1 MTDKRKISVYQC
13 PLLIFAMILFSNIP
27 GNNWILLQILVYN
40 IERVFHLTF
49 VGYLS
54 CSLFIYLGNFPLNN
68 TDQIWYK
75 PKCESVSYYF
85 V

>member
-13 PLLIFAMILFSNIP
+13 PLSIYAMILFSNIP

-40 IERVFHLTF
+40 IERVFRLTF

-75 PKCESVSYYF
+75 PKCESVSNYF

>member
-40 IERVFHLTF
+40 IERVFRWTF

-54 CSLFIYLGNFPLNN
+54 CSLFIYLDNFTLNN
-68 TDQIWYK
+68 TDQILYK
-75 PKCESVSYYF
+75 PKCESVSNYF